1 MLDEESIQKLT
12 RDKCIEKI
20 EGDWSTWFRNFRGNE
35 NETWEIQFVP
45 KALSKTKAQSTTKYK
60 FQSSLD
66 PNKVPNIS
74 AKWCPDEKFY
84 PAVNGDFFNVR
95 CYFKGALS
103 DPRRFLAIESSLKM
117 MKNDFYF
124 TSKAL
129 FVLKTFNFCV
139 DFLVM

>member
-66 PNKVPNIS
+66 PNEVPNIS
-74 AKWCPDEKFY
+74 AKWCPDESFILQLMTTFLMYTATLK
-84 PAVNGDFFNVR
+84 VHSQVR
-95 CYFKGALS
+95 DNFWQL
-103 DPRRFLAIESSLKM
+103 
-117 MKNDFYF
+117 
-124 TSKAL
+124 KAL
-129 FVLKTFNFCV
+129 
-139 DFLVM
+139 